1 MSTPSRRLGWAL
13 AALTALACG
22 DIAAPVRGD
31 LYEWRLEAPSIPG
44 PGLDTL
50 SFHWD
55 QRDLPVKVWVED
67 ADNLPAHLARAIDVW
82 EAAFLYREFT
92 TRLVDDSTTADVIVV
107 RGAAGPKL
115 RMKRLHAALAPQ
127 CAGATDLDIDATNT
141 ELRLPIR
148 LFIDPRSLPDDPG
161 IESCL
166 ALTSIHELGHALGI
180 FAHSPDPED
189 IMFANPEV
197 ELPSARDRR
206 TAEAVY
212 HTPPTLEP
220 VRPPSLQSV
229 RYGRLTSA
237 PRR

>member
-1 MSTPSRRLGWAL
+1 MMAISRRLTFG
-13 AALTALACG
+13 AAVTALACG

-55 QRDLPVKVWVED
+55 RNDLPVRVWVED
-67 ADNLPAHLARAIDVW
+67 TDDLPGHVARALDVW
-82 EAAFLYREFT
+82 ESVFLYREFEGT
-92 TRLVDDSTTADVIVV
+92 LVSDSTTADVIVL

-115 RMKRLHAALAPQ
+115 RMKRLHSALAPE
-127 CAGATDLDIDATNT
+127 CAGATDLDIDVANT

-148 LFIDPRSLPDDPG
+148 VFIDPRSLPDDPG

-166 ALTSIHELGHALGI
+166 ALTTIHEMGHALGI

-189 IMFANPEV
+189 IMFADPEV

-212 HTPPTLEP
+212 HTPPTLQV
-220 VRPPSLQSV
+220 VRP
-229 RYGRLTSA
+229 
-237 PRR
+237 

>member
-1 MSTPSRRLGWAL
+1 MTTPSRRLALGL

-55 QRDLPVKVWVED
+55 RADLPVRVWVED
-67 ADNLPAHLARAIDVW
+67 TDGLPGHMARAIDVW
-82 EAAFLYREFT
+82 EAAFLYREFQAA
-92 TRLVDDSTTADVIVV
+92 LVSDSAIADVIVL
-107 RGAAGPKL
+107 GGPPGPKL
-115 RMKRLHAALAPQ
+115 QMMRLHSALAPE
-127 CAGATDLDIDATNT
+127 CAGATDLDIDVANS

-148 LFIDPRSLPDDPG
+148 LFLDPRSLPDDPG
-161 IESCL
+161 IEPCL
-166 ALTSIHELGHALGI
+166 ALTSIHEMGHALGI
-180 FAHSPDPED
+180 FAHAPDSTD
-189 IMFANPEV
+189 IMFADPEV

-212 HTPPTLEP
+212 HTPPTLTAAGP
-220 VRPPSLQSV
+220 
-229 RYGRLTSA
+229 
-237 PRR
+237 

>member
-1 MSTPSRRLGWAL
+1 MTAPSRRLALAL

-50 SFHWD
+50 SFHWG
-55 QRDLPVKVWVED
+55 RSDLPVRVWVED
-67 ADNLPAHLARAIDVW
+67 TDELPAHIARALDVW
-82 EAAFLYREFT
+82 ESMFLYREFEGT
-92 TRLVDDSTTADVIVV
+92 LVSDSSTADVIVL

-115 RMKRLHAALAPQ
+115 RMKRLHSALAPE
-127 CAGATDLDIDATNT
+127 CAGATDLDIDVANT
-141 ELRLPIR
+141 QLRLPIR
-148 LFIDPRSLPDDPG
+148 VFIDPRSLPDDPG

-166 ALTSIHELGHALGI
+166 ALTSIHEMGHALGI

-189 IMFANPEV
+189 IMFADPEV

-212 HTPPTLEP
+212 HTPPTLEVVGP
-220 VRPPSLQSV
+220 
-229 RYGRLTSA
+229 
-237 PRR
+237 